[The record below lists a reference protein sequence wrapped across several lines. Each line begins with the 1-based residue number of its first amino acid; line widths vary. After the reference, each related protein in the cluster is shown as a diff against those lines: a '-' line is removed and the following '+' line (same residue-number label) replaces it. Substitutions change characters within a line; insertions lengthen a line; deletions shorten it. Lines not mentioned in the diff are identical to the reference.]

1 MKKLLLLGLAVTLA
15 IFAQAQENE
24 QIDTLN
30 AAIIRTDKEKRE
42 ARTQTSIQRLDS
54 RQLKRGFALLGSP
67 DLVKTLQILPG
78 VASGTELTS
87 GLFVRGGDGS
97 DNLFLLDGVPLYQVS
112 HVIGLFS
119 SFNTD
124 VIDEVDFY
132 KGGFPA
138 RYGGRLSSVVDV
150 SVKDGNFTK
159 WTGTASI
166 GLIDGRF
173 QIEGPLIKNKTSINF
188 GVRRTWLDI
197 VKALATPII
206 LSRNPLSEDVVSAT
220 HYDFGDFNLKI
231 VHLLGPAS
239 KLSFSA
245 YYGQDLLSAKMK
257 SEETLEN
264 GTYEQSSL
272 SSHIKWGNTL
282 ASLKWNRYWE
292 EQGWSMESK
301 LYYTNYSSD
310 IFSGMDMLEKELL
323 EDGSR
328 MTTTLDLEER
338 NFTRIHDLGFD
349 SDWFKEFGFQHRIR
363 CGIGGIAHFYD
374 PYRYMDLLVKAN
386 GRTVAKENVN
396 SSLSYAGGEM
406 GIYLEDEMNFWDCLD
421 VNIGL
426 RDALF
431 FVSGRVYNRLEPR
444 VAAKLA
450 IGGKFNLKA
459 SYAAMNQFAHLVSA
473 CYIDLPTSMWMPSTS
488 RVQPMHSDQFVLG
501 CDFRPNKNWKFDLE
515 TFYKSL
521 THLYEYNGLNTFLP
535 ALDAW
540 ESDYLEGK
548 GRAYGAELSVEYS
561 DTHLFAAIY
570 YTLSRSERLYPS
582 YYYTWF
588 PDRNDNLHKLSLNA
602 TYRFNA
608 KFELYANWT
617 YHTGQRITGASAV
630 IWGDDDVI
638 DYVYD
643 MPNSYHLPDYHRLD
657 LGFNWHRKLRSG
669 HIRTLNISVYNAYN
683 RLNPIF
689 GTVETNS
696 ENKVKGMALGIIPII
711 PTFSYSWKF

>member
-1 MKKLLLLGLAVTLA
+1 MKKLMLAGLAL
-15 IFAQAQENE
+15 ILSLSAQAQENE
-24 QIDTLN
+24 KVDTLN
-30 AAIIRTDKEKRE
+30 AAIIRTDKAKRE
-42 ARTQTSIQRLDS
+42 ARTQTSIQKLDS

-67 DLVKTLQILPG
+67 DLVKTLQTLPG

-124 VIDEVDFY
+124 IIEEVDFY

-150 SVKDGNFTK
+150 SVKDGDFLK
-159 WTGTASI
+159 WKGTAAL

-197 VKALATPII
+197 IKGIATPFV
-206 LSRNPLSEDVVSAT
+206 LARNPESEDMLAST
-220 HYDFGDFNLKI
+220 HYDFGDFNLKL
-231 VHLLGPAS
+231 VHILGPTS
-239 KLSFSA
+239 KLSLSA
-245 YYGQDLLSAKMK
+245 YYGQDLMTAKMK
-257 SEETLEN
+257 MSEE
-264 GTYEQSSL
+264 YEDGSS
-272 SSHIKWGNTL
+272 SANNMNERIKWGNAL
-282 ASLKWNRYWE
+282 VSLKWNRYWLE
-292 EQGWSMESK
+292 NGWSTESK

-310 IFSGMDMLEKELL
+310 IFSRMEMIEKNLY

-328 MTTTLDLEER
+328 LNTYLDLKER
-338 NFTRIHDLGFD
+338 NFTRIHDFGFD
-349 SDWFKEFGFQHRIR
+349 SDWFKEIVFLHKIR
-363 CGIGGIAHFYD
+363 MGIGGVAHFYD
-374 PYRYMDLLVKAN
+374 PYRYMDLIVKVN
-386 GRTVAKENVN
+386 GKTSYKENTN
-396 SSLSYAGGEM
+396 SSLSYIGGEL
-406 GIYLEDEMNFWDCLD
+406 GLYIEDEMNFWDWLD

-426 RDALF
+426 RNASF
-431 FVSGRVYNRLEPR
+431 FTEGKAYNRLEPR
-444 VAAKLA
+444 MAVKAALGTKL
-450 IGGKFNLKA
+450 NLKA

-488 RVQPMHSDQFVLG
+488 RVKPMHADQFVLG
-501 CDFRPNKNWKFDLE
+501 ADFRPNKNWRFDLE

-521 THLYEYNGLNTFLP
+521 THLYEYNGMNSFLP

-540 ESDYLEGK
+540 ESDYQEGK

-570 YTLSRSERLYPS
+570 YTLSRSERFYPS
-582 YYYTWF
+582 YYYSWF

-617 YHTGQRITGASAV
+617 YRTGQRITGASAV
-630 IWGDDDVI
+630 IWGEDGVI

-689 GTVETNS
+689 GTVEADG
-696 ENKVKGMALGIIPII
+696 NKVKGMAIGIIPII